1 MAELKVTTDIVAA
14 ATELLGAYKEALE
27 PSKASGNL
35 VNSAKV
41 TVDYDGRYFNIYFE
55 IQDYWKY
62 VENGT
67 KPHWPPISAIEEWV
81 KVKKLVPTSVNGRV
95 PSTKQLAYLIAR
107 KISEVGT
114 KGTESLS
121 ETLDASDEILNKMVD
136 YITDQ
141 MDKEIDKEVDNTL
154 Q

>member
-1 MAELKVTTDIVAA
+1 MTELKVTTDIVAA

-35 VNSAKV
+35 VNSSKV

-67 KPHWPPISAIEEWV
+67 QPHFPPVSAIEEWIRV
-81 KVKKLVPTSVNGRV
+81 KQLVPQAINGRV
-95 PSTKQLAYLIAR
+95 PSTKGLAYMIAR
-107 KISEVGT
+107 KISREGT
-114 KGTESLS
+114 QGNQALNSV
-121 ETLDASDEILNKMVD
+121 LDSSDAIIDKMVEF
-136 YITDQ
+136 ITDQ
-141 MDKEIDKEVDNTL
+141 MEKEIDKDVEQSL
-154 Q
+154 

>member
-14 ATELLGAYKEALE
+14 ATELLAAYKTALE

-35 VNSAKV
+35 VDSANV

-67 KPHWPPISAIEEWV
+67 QPHFPPVSAIEEWIRV
-81 KVKKLVPTSVNGRV
+81 KQLVPQAINGRV
-95 PSTKQLAYLIAR
+95 PSTKGLAYMIAR
-107 KISEVGT
+107 KISIEGT
-114 KGTESLS
+114 KGNQALNSV
-121 ETLDASDEILNKMVD
+121 LDSSDAIIDKMVEF
-136 YITDQ
+136 ITDQ
-141 MDKEIDKEVDNTL
+141 MEKEIDKDVEQSL
-154 Q
+154 